1 MQRGMN
7 RHGTAQLLHDR
18 RIRCGNQTS
27 SLRSPV
33 PWTSKPL
40 LVTTGYTSLTFPA
53 SRFVSG
59 GIKPAWAVHVLI
71 GIPMRVISPEDP
83 RRGVP
88 YAFTHV
94 RPGLR
99 GQRRCESPCDPL
111 TTPIGGDIRPSMPR
125 LAVGRE
131 QTTCRWAGRES
142 VHLCRRAGMLQ
153 MVDVRLRH
161 QARSRKIGTVALEP
175 STTRPVHVVPI
186 DGGEV
191 HLPADV
197 AELIGADAE
206 LEVGPGQVV
215 TLRPLKS
222 RSSALVAAAGVK
234 PLDDPRRLRHGT
246 SSLTEDER
254 AALAS
259 FLTG

>member
-1 MQRGMN
+1 
-7 RHGTAQLLHDR
+7 
-18 RIRCGNQTS
+18 
-27 SLRSPV
+27 
-33 PWTSKPL
+33 
-40 LVTTGYTSLTFPA
+40 
-53 SRFVSG
+53 
-59 GIKPAWAVHVLI
+59 
-71 GIPMRVISPEDP
+71 
-83 RRGVP
+83 
-88 YAFTHV
+88 
-94 RPGLR
+94 
-99 GQRRCESPCDPL
+99 
-111 TTPIGGDIRPSMPR
+111 
-125 LAVGRE
+125 
-131 QTTCRWAGRES
+131 
-142 VHLCRRAGMLQ
+142 MLQ